1 MSMIG
6 RGGIRV
12 MIASLCGI
20 LLFLTWS
27 VVAGTSS
34 WLGTFNVVR
43 DSVNGS
49 DDLVFDVGFDILPR
63 RHVVPTQGVSYL
75 ENREAEILR

>member
-1 MSMIG
+1 MSVIG
-6 RGGIRV
+6 RGGIRIV
-12 MIASLCGI
+12 ITSLCGI
-20 LLFLTWS
+20 LLSLAWS

-49 DDLVFDVGFDILPR
+49 DDLVLDVGLNILPR
-63 RHVVPTQGVSYL
+63 RHVVPIQGVVYL
-75 ENREAEILR
+75 ENRKAEVLR